1 MTDLAILLKLRFL
14 NFLRLNE
21 LKHGS
26 DKRIKNRIIGTIVAY
41 AFIALM
47 LEVYLVGLCV
57 SLATLGSATL
67 ILPTVYILSSS
78 VTFLFSIFRAG
89 GVIFEHASFDIL
101 IPMPLKKS
109 AIVAERFLSMYFEE
123 LAFSALFMVTA
134 FVITIINSAITP
146 LFVVIFIIATLT
158 LPVLPLTLSTIFGSI
173 IAAISAKLKH
183 KSLVRTILSLIF
195 VFAVMAL
202 SFSSGYIDDEVSTE
216 IFKAISS
223 AISQFFVAEAFQKA
237 LYGEPLLF
245 LLLVLCEIALL
256 AIVILIIG
264 KFFVKICS
272 AMRESSAKSSFK
284 KTAIKQNST
293 FKAFLKLNMKQYF
306 SSSVYVT
313 NTIIGPI
320 LLLAASILSIFFG
333 GTVTGIF
340 EQTGLSKA
348 LITIIPLWVLMLAPT
363 TTAAISMEGKNFY
376 LMRVLPVSEK
386 DFYNAKLAVNL
397 VINLPSCIIS
407 AILLPI
413 FLKLDRAIVP
423 AFVLIPLGGLML
435 ATVFGLRLNQKNV
448 NFNWQSE
455 AEIVKSG
462 LPVLLAMLVSFATVI
477 VAVTLI
483 LLLEFAWLAAIIFFA
498 LATLVSILIYRSVL
512 KVPLSALN

>member
-1 MTDLAILLKLRFL
+1 
-14 NFLRLNE
+14 
-21 LKHGS
+21 
-26 DKRIKNRIIGTIVAY
+26 
-41 AFIALM
+41 
-47 LEVYLVGLCV
+47 
-57 SLATLGSATL
+57 
-67 ILPTVYILSSS
+67 
-78 VTFLFSIFRAG
+78 
-89 GVIFEHASFDIL
+89 
-101 IPMPLKKS
+101 
-109 AIVAERFLSMYFEE
+109 
-123 LAFSALFMVTA
+123 
-134 FVITIINSAITP
+134 
-146 LFVVIFIIATLT
+146 
-158 LPVLPLTLSTIFGSI
+158 
-173 IAAISAKLKH
+173 
-183 KSLVRTILSLIF
+183 
-195 VFAVMAL
+195 
-202 SFSSGYIDDEVSTE
+202 
-216 IFKAISS
+216 
-223 AISQFFVAEAFQKA
+223 
-237 LYGEPLLF
+237 
-245 LLLVLCEIALL
+245 
-256 AIVILIIG
+256 
-264 KFFVKICS
+264 
-272 AMRESSAKSSFK
+272 MRESSAKSSFK

-333 GTVTGIF
+333 EKVTEIF
-340 EQTGLSKA
+340 AQTGLNKA
-348 LITIIPLWVLMLAPT
+348 LIVIIPLWVLMLAPT
-363 TTAAISMEGKNFY
+363 TTSAISMEGKNFY
-376 LMRVLPVSEK
+376 LMRVLPVSKK

-477 VAVTLI
+477 VAVALI